1 MLEIFSHPEA
11 WLALLTLTLLEIILG
26 VDNLVFLT
34 IVTSRLPQAKQKAAR
49 QIGLL
54 AACVM
59 RLLLLAT
66 IIWLIKFTQP
76 LFTFM
81 GQSFS
86 GRDLILIAG
95 GIFLL
100 TKATSEI
107 HQDVLETEEPVLKPR
122 LNMFWVIVQIMLLDI
137 IFSLDSVITA
147 VGMVQEFIIMAFAI
161 IIAVMMMLW
170 ASAPLSRLIQAYPT
184 LKMLALSFL
193 ILVGAVLVADGF
205 GYHMP
210 RGYLYFAIAFSLF
223 VETLNIFARN
233 KKQKRL
239 KELRGKK
246 DSGK

>member
-26 VDNLVFLT
+26 VDNLVFLS
-34 IVTSRLPQAKQKAAR
+34 IITSRLPQAKQKAAR

-54 AACVM
+54 AACGM

-66 IIWLIKFTQP
+66 ITWLIRFTQP
-76 LFTFM
+76 LFSLM
-81 GQSFS
+81 GQDFS
-86 GRDLILIAG
+86 GRDLILIGG

-100 TKATSEI
+100 AKATSEI
-107 HQDVLETEEPVLKPR
+107 HQDVLEEEEPALKPR
-122 LNMFWVIVQIMLLDI
+122 LNMFWVIIQIMLLDI

-147 VGMVQEFIIMAFAI
+147 VGMVQEFIIMALAI
-161 IIAVMMMLW
+161 VIAVFMMLW
-170 ASAPLSRLIQAYPT
+170 ASTPLSRLIQAYPT

-205 GYHMP
+205 GFYMP

-233 KKQKRL
+233 KRRKVS
-239 KELRGKK
+239 KELRGKR